1 MSEKRKNNVNK
12 KENNSDKA
20 KPKTGKR
27 KKRLPVE
34 IREMEIDDVATVF
47 HMGEELF
54 TSRQAPNLYRTWD
67 EYEVVSL
74 FLSDS
79 EYCLVAEI
87 EDKIVGFALGTT
99 VEKARSAWKYG
110 ILIWLGVDPKYQ
122 RYGIAKK
129 LYRQMRNLMKEDG
142 ARILLVD
149 TEADNDAAVEFFR
162 KMGFGNVEEH
172 VYLSAN
178 LGAKPRKSRK
188 AGLKKST
195 GPLMKKSG

>member
-1 MSEKRKNNVNK
+1 MNEKKKDPNK
-12 KENNSDKA
+12 KTNNSNE
-20 KPKTGKR
+20 TKR
-27 KKRLPVE
+27 HKQKKRMPVE
-34 IREMEIDDVATVF
+34 IREMEIDDVPTVF

-54 TSRQAPNLYRTWD
+54 TSRESPNLYRTWD

-87 EDKIVGFALGTT
+87 EEKIVGFALGTT

-110 ILIWLGVDPKYQ
+110 ILVWLGVDPGYQ

-129 LYRQMRNLMKEDG
+129 LYKQMRNVMKEDG

-149 TEADNDAAVEFFR
+149 TEADNDAAIGFFSR
-162 KMGFGNVEEH
+162 MGFGNVEEH
-172 VYLSAN
+172 VYLSTN
-178 LGAKPRKSRK
+178 LGVKPRKARK
-188 AGLKKST
+188 TNNKK
-195 GPLMKKSG
+195 